1 MYQII
6 FSIKLPFPLNKNS
19 QQLMFLKQ
27 SLQTLCIS
35 NNQRDRNAFTL
46 KLYIYI
52 FAVHFD
58 AYWIIY
64 VLNFSFVMSHDHY
77 SISNSWQL
85 DSVFNSLFRLTT
97 NKTSKPGGFPS
108 QRASDAVS
116 MSMSWRHLVQTW
128 HRFFSKC
135 DECPMNGGFFWH
147 EVCLVMAWWSLHQ
160 LDSSLLI
167 GSLWFND
174 DIHFSYSSHRGIH
187 CKSEWYSFLF
197 KRE

>member
-6 FSIKLPFPLNKNS
+6 FSIKLPFPLKKNS
-19 QQLMFLKQ
+19 QQLMFIKQ
-27 SLQTLCIS
+27 SLQTVCIS
-35 NNQRDRNAFTL
+35 NNQRSQCIYLEVTYTYL
-46 KLYIYI
+46 QYISMLIGLSMYLI
-52 FAVHFD
+52 FHLWCHMTITASQIHGN
-58 AYWIIY
+58 
-64 VLNFSFVMSHDHY
+64 LT
-77 SISNSWQL
+77 
-85 DSVFNSLFRLTT
+85 VFNSLFRLTT

-116 MSMSWRHLVQTW
+116 MSMSWHHLVQTW

-135 DECPMNGGFFWH
+135 DECPMNGGFLWH
-147 EVCLVMAWWSLHQ
+147 EVCLVMAGWSLHQ
-160 LDSSLLI
+160 LDSGLLI